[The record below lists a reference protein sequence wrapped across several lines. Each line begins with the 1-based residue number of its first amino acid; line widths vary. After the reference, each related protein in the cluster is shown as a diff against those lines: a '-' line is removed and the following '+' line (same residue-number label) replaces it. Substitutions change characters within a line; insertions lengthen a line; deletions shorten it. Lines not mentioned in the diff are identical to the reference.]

1 MAFRIAL
8 LALLLALFPVLWGC
22 DRARPTEQSVAA
34 QTGLRIV
41 PTTTAAAELLTLL
54 AGPEDL
60 LALPEQ
66 VDNWSAQDFH
76 HDGWEKLP
84 RFARYLAEPLL
95 VLRPGLVV
103 NHDWQ
108 AADTTRVLKDSGI
121 PVLTLGSG
129 TSYADLRAAIEKLG
143 GALQRDERAR
153 TALAALD
160 ARVAALAGKRAQLAG
175 VRALVYTNDGS
186 GGWASGAHT
195 TADTVLALAGLAN
208 AGAELQGHAN
218 MGFERLLVL
227 DPDLIVTGAQA
238 RGEQGSTTRSVIERT
253 EALASLRARREQ
265 RFVVLP
271 AELLSSDS
279 QHIVDAAEKLQAEAQ
294 RVLALPR

>member
-8 LALLLALFPVLWGC
+8 LALLLSLSGC
-22 DRARPTEQSVAA
+22 DRAQPAGQSELVR
-34 QTGLRIV
+34 TGLRIV

-54 AGPEDL
+54 AGPEDV

-66 VDNWSAQDFH
+66 VDTWSAQDFAH
-76 HDGWEKLP
+76 GGWEKLP

-108 AADTTRVLKDSGI
+108 AADTTRVLKQSGI
-121 PVLTLGSG
+121 RVLTLGSG
-129 TSYADLRAAIEKLG
+129 TSYADLRASIEKLG
-143 GALQRDERAR
+143 QALGREERAR
-153 TALAALD
+153 KALAALD
-160 ARVAALAGKRAQLAG
+160 ARVAALAGQRARFAG
-175 VRALVYTNDGS
+175 VRALVYTNDGA
-186 GGWASGAHT
+186 GGWASGSNT
-195 TADTVLALAGLAN
+195 TADTMLKLAGLAN
-208 AGAELQGHAN
+208 AGQDLQGHAN
-218 MGFERLLVL
+218 LGFERLLMI

-238 RGEQGSTTRSVIERT
+238 RGETGSTTRSVIEHT
-253 EALASLRARREQ
+253 DALASLRARSEQ

-279 QHIVDAAEKLQAEAQ
+279 QHIVDAAEKLQAEAA

>member
-8 LALLLALFPVLWGC
+8 LALLLALCGC
-22 DRARPTEQSVAA
+22 DRSQPPEARESARQ
-34 QTGLRIV
+34 GLRIV

-66 VDNWSAQDFH
+66 VDNWSAQDFGH
-76 HDGWEKLP
+76 GGWEKLP
-84 RFARYLAEPLL
+84 RFPRYLAEPLL
-95 VLRPGLVV
+95 VLNPGLVV

-108 AADTTRVLKDSGI
+108 AEDTTRVLKDSGI
-121 PVLTLGSG
+121 AVLTLGSG
-129 TSYADLRAAIEKLG
+129 TSYADLRAALLKLG
-143 GALQRDERAR
+143 AALKREERAQ

-160 ARVAALAGKRAQLAG
+160 ARVAALAEKRARFAG

-195 TADTVLALAGLAN
+195 TADTVLTLSGLAN

-218 MGFERLLVL
+218 LGFERLLVL

-238 RGEQGSTTRSVIERT
+238 RGEKGSTTRGVIERT
-253 EALASLRARREQ
+253 DALASLRARREQ

-279 QHIVDAAEKLQAEAQ
+279 QHIVDAAEKLQAEAE
-294 RVLALPR
+294 RVLAQPR

>member
-8 LALLLALFPVLWGC
+8 LALALALSGC
-22 DRARPTEQSVAA
+22 ERSRPAEPHESA
-34 QTGLRIV
+34 QQGLRIV

-66 VDNWSAQDFH
+66 VDNWSAQDFGH
-76 HDGWEKLP
+76 GGWEKLP
-84 RFARYLAEPLL
+84 RFPRYLAEPLL
-95 VLRPGLVV
+95 VLHPGLVV

-108 AADTTRVLKDSGI
+108 AADTTRVLKHSGI

-143 GALQRDERAR
+143 AALKRDERAR

-160 ARVAALAGKRAQLAG
+160 ARVAALGEKRARFAG

-195 TADTVLALAGLAN
+195 TADAVLTLAGLAN

-218 MGFERLLVL
+218 LGFERLLVL

-279 QHIVDAAEKLQAEAQ
+279 QHIVDAAEKLQAEAE